1 MAAAAVVVFSKK
13 RTISILHGGQEAP
26 ITALQH
32 CSLIIIIII
41 ITGITISIIIITIA
55 IGVYRVLARHIA
67 DRFNFSALRIRE
79 CNCQMCRLQIVDC

>member
-32 CSLIIIIII
+32 CSLLIINIIIGIV
-41 ITGITISIIIITIA
+41 ITIIIITIA